1 MYNSLTGD
9 FTEISQTV
17 DEITRLDICLFCY
30 GWYNSYDFLTYDG
43 KGLSLFQQIRVLW

>member
-17 DEITRLDICLFCY
+17 DEITGPDICLFCY
-30 GWYNSYDFLTYDG
+30 GWYNPIFDIKKELNPL
-43 KGLSLFQQIRVLW
+43 KPA